1 MIKINGNDYPTQV
14 NEMTLEQWVNVSDA
28 IRTFEKEPVMQLE
41 AVLKSLGVPQNE
53 IDNIELSF
61 TKELYAAMDGR
72 SDGLELVETID
83 KYSIN
88 LNLPLTVK
96 VSKMIDKLHEVG
108 NQTIALLAFF
118 YRDENLT
125 DVEHFDKA
133 HIKHKANQFKKMP
146 ASNFVVAV
154 GAIME
159 YLTCEA
165 KKMQDESK

>member
-14 NEMTLEQWVNVSDA
+14 NEMTLEQWVNVSDV

-41 AVLKSLGVPQNE
+41 AVLKSLGVPQND

-61 TKELYAAMDGR
+61 TKELYAAMDGK

-83 KYSIN
+83 KYTIN
-88 LNLPLTVK
+88 LNMPLTVK
-96 VSKMIDKLHEVG
+96 VSKMIDKLYEVG

-125 DVEHFDKA
+125 DSEHFDKA
-133 HIKHKANQFKKMP
+133 HIKHKTNQFKKMP

-159 YLTCEA
+159 YLTGEA